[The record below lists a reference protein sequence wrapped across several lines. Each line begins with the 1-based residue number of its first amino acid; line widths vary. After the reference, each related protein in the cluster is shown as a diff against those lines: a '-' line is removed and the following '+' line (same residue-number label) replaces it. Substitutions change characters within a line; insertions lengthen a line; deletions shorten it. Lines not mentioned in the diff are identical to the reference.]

1 LDFVY
6 TLLSKR
12 KLKYLVEQG
21 LVKSWED
28 PRFPTI
34 RGESPHPPIQI
45 PTLIYTTEGMRARG
59 LTIEALKG
67 FIASQGASSSTLL
80 MEWDQL
86 WSWNKKV
93 IDPIAPRY
101 WAIVEEDA

>member
-1 LDFVY
+1 
-6 TLLSKR
+6 
-12 KLKYLVEQG
+12 
-21 LVKSWED
+21 
-28 PRFPTI
+28 
-34 RGESPHPPIQI
+34 
-45 PTLIYTTEGMRARG
+45 MRARG

-86 WSWNKKV
+86 WAWNKKV

-101 WAIVEEDA
+101 WAVLEEDA